1 VLAHDL
7 RSPLA
12 GFSGLGKQLNYHIE
26 RKNLKKVTML
36 SEHIQDSAESL
47 TTLVDN
53 LLNWSLVQ
61 TGKILYEPE
70 DLSVGE
76 IIASIKGQLKD
87 TLYDK
92 DIQLMS
98 DISPHAIIYADN
110 QAAHIILRNIINNA
124 IKFSHSGSTIHVST
138 EVGDQISISIKDQG
152 VGMSNERLQQIQ
164 SDDALSSLGT
174 KGEQGVGLGIALCKE
189 LLEMN
194 DATFEI
200 DSEEGIGTRVTLF
213 FPKQQHV

>member
-1 VLAHDL
+1 MLLQQEEDQNMILKEQNDIIQSQNKELLRLNQSKDKFFSVLAHDL

-138 EVGDQISISIKDQG
+138 EVGDQ
-152 VGMSNERLQQIQ
+152 V
-164 SDDALSSLGT
+164 
-174 KGEQGVGLGIALCKE
+174 
-189 LLEMN
+189 
-194 DATFEI
+194 
-200 DSEEGIGTRVTLF
+200 
-213 FPKQQHV
+213 